1 MTSIAANSSGSSD
14 TIVYPTDTMRNVAS
28 EILAKV
34 QASRQQH
41 HQHWTV
47 IQQYFAQAVPTYK
60 PFNITPSFGFAW
72 GDDVSNHMKA
82 VLEPHA
88 QRLNN
93 TYDWLEKFAKALLD
107 AADEIDKAD
116 AQMKNYFD
124 STTE

>member
-1 MTSIAANSSGSSD
+1 MRDVAN
-14 TIVYPTDTMRNVAS
+14 

-41 HQHWTV
+41 NQQWNI
-47 IQQYFAQAVPTYK
+47 IQQYFTQAIPTYR
-60 PFNITPSFGFAW
+60 PFNITPSFGFTW
-72 GDDVSNHMKA
+72 GDDVSSHMKA

-88 QRLNN
+88 QRLNS

-107 AADEIDKAD
+107 AADEIDKTD
-116 AQMKNYFD
+116 TLMKNYFD